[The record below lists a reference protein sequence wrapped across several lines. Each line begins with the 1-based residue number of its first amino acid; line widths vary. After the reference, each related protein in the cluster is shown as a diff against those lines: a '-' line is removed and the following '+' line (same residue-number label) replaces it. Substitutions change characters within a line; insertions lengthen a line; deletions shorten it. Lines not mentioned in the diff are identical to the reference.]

1 MSAAPAAGLEPFTPY
16 QRRLFF
22 FLSVATFFEGYDFLA
37 LAQILPSIRADFG
50 LSPAAAGALV
60 AAINV
65 GTVLAYLLV
74 RQADRW
80 GRRRVM
86 SVTIAGYTICSAVTA
101 ASVGAIS
108 FGLAQMLARVFLI
121 AEWAVAMVYAAEE
134 FPASRRGTVI
144 GVIQGCAALGGVICA
159 AVVPLLLRTPLG
171 WRSVYLVGAVP
182 LVLMAVARR
191 SLRETARFE
200 ARQGDP
206 RGGFLA
212 IWSTPYRKR
221 LLQVA
226 LCWFLIYVCSN
237 TAITFW
243 KEFAVGE
250 RGWTDKQVGGSVA
263 IAALVAMPLAF
274 AVGKLI
280 DVIGRRAGAVLI
292 CCVLSASTVAAYSLQ
307 GRAALTGALVGA
319 IFTASAILV
328 VFNAIT
334 AELFPTELRAD
345 AFAWANNL
353 LGRVG
358 YVAAPLAVGA
368 AAERVGWGPSVAAT
382 AVGPLLALV
391 IVLLSFPET
400 RGRELED
407 TAAT

>member
-1 MSAAPAAGLEPFTPY
+1 MSALPREPLSSY

-37 LAQILPSIRADFG
+37 LAQLLPSIRADFG

-60 AAINV
+60 GAINV

-74 RQADRW
+74 RLADRW

-86 SVTIAGYTICSAVTA
+86 SVTIVGYTLCSALTA
-101 ASVGAIS
+101 ASTDAIS
-108 FGLAQMLARVFLI
+108 FGAAQLLARVFLI

-134 FPASRRGTVI
+134 FPADRRGMVI
-144 GVIQGCAALGGVICA
+144 GVIQGCAGLGGVICA
-159 AVVPLLLRTPLG
+159 AVVPLLLKAPLG
-171 WRSVYLVGAVP
+171 WRTVYLVGAVP

-191 SLRETARFE
+191 SLRETARFA
-200 ARQGDP
+200 ARKEEP
-206 RGGFLA
+206 RGGFAA
-212 IWSTPYRKR
+212 IWSTPFRGR
-221 LLQVA
+221 LIRVA
-226 LCWFLIYVCSN
+226 LCWFLVYVCSN

-243 KEFAVGE
+243 KEFALSE
-250 RGWTDKQVGGSVA
+250 RGWTDQQVGASVA
-263 IAALVAMPLAF
+263 VAALVAMPLSF
-274 AVGKLI
+274 AAGKLI

-292 CCVLSASTVAAYSLQ
+292 SLVLSSSTVAAYLLH
-307 GRAALTGALVGA
+307 GRVALTVALVGA
-319 IFTASAILV
+319 IFTASAVLV

-368 AAERVGWGPSVAAT
+368 AAERIGWGPAVAST
-382 AVGPLLALV
+382 AVGPFLALL
-391 IVLLSFPET
+391 IVLASFPET
-400 RGRELED
+400 TGRELEE
-407 TAAT
+407 TAIA